1 MIKKVKLNVNFI
13 CITKKKPAKIYNKNI
28 WSLKMRKINFFAWIL
43 VLFALLLIL
52 FLIYEFTSRK
62 FNMAK
67 NFFYDKQK
75 NKNISMFDGQENFS
89 SEIIVTP
96 STKIIYK
103 YYYEDDGFS
112 ETTSELAPEF
122 LIGMNKNELKK
133 TFAHSHWK
141 INNFSR
147 EKVVLQKNISA
158 TNKQNYVLGVKDG
171 YVAVFYQ
178 EKNLSGLKLKEIT
191 NTPINSL
198 SLDEQKRLNGGI
210 KVSGEDKLILI
221 MQDYES

>member
-1 MIKKVKLNVNFI
+1 
-13 CITKKKPAKIYNKNI
+13 
-28 WSLKMRKINFFAWIL
+28 MRKINFFVCIS
-43 VLFALLLIL
+43 ALLIWFLIL
-52 FLIYEFTSRK
+52 FLSYKLTSKK
-62 FNMAK
+62 FNVAK
-67 NFFYDKQK
+67 NFFYDGQK
-75 NKNISMFDGQENFS
+75 NENVSIFDGKKNFS

-133 TFAHSHWK
+133 TFAHSNWK

-147 EKVVLQKNISA
+147 EKVVLQKNISTA
-158 TNKQNYVLGVKDG
+158 NKQNYVLGVKDG

-178 EKNLSGLKLKEIT
+178 EKNLDGLKLKEIT

-198 SLDEQKRLNGGI
+198 SIDEQKRLNGGI

>member
-1 MIKKVKLNVNFI
+1 
-13 CITKKKPAKIYNKNI
+13 
-28 WSLKMRKINFFAWIL
+28 MRKINFCAWTFGL
-43 VLFALLLIL
+43 FVLILIL
-52 FLIYEFTSRK
+52 FLAYKFASRK
-62 FNMAK
+62 FNIAK
-67 NFFYDKQK
+67 NFFYDEQK
-75 NKNISMFDGQENFS
+75 NSNIDIFDSKEHFS

-147 EKVVLQKNISA
+147 ETVVLQKNISA
-158 TNKQNYVLGVKDG
+158 TNKQNYILGVKNG

-178 EKNLSGLKLKEIT
+178 EKNLDGLKLKEVT
-191 NTPINSL
+191 NTPISSL
-198 SLDEQKRLNGGI
+198 SLEEQKRLNIGI
-210 KVSGEDKLILI
+210 KVSGEDKLVLI

>member
-1 MIKKVKLNVNFI
+1 
-13 CITKKKPAKIYNKNI
+13 
-28 WSLKMRKINFFAWIL
+28 MRKINFCAWTFGL
-43 VLFALLLIL
+43 FVLILIL
-52 FLIYEFTSRK
+52 FLAYKFAIRK
-62 FNMAK
+62 FNIAK
-67 NFFYDKQK
+67 NFFYDEQK
-75 NKNISMFDGQENFS
+75 NSNIDIFDSKEHFS

-147 EKVVLQKNISA
+147 ETVVLQKNISA
-158 TNKQNYVLGVKDG
+158 TNKQNYILGVKNG

-178 EKNLSGLKLKEIT
+178 EKNLDGLKLKEVT
-191 NTPINSL
+191 NTPISSL
-198 SLDEQKRLNGGI
+198 SLEEQKRLNIGI
-210 KVSGEDKLILI
+210 KVSGEDKLVLI